1 MAMKYTA
8 SRLSKDN
15 KVFPTEIIIET
26 NGITV
31 RVPGVFNS
39 KTEYMEYSYITNV
52 SVDTPLIGFSTIT
65 FYTSGTQVT
74 AHGFTKEEVK
84 QIKEAI
90 DIGKNRS

>member
-1 MAMKYTA
+1 MKYTA

-15 KVFPTEIIIET
+15 KLFPTEIILEA

-39 KTEYMEYSYITNV
+39 KSEYMEYGYITSV
-52 SVDTPLIGFSTIT
+52 SVDTPLVGFSTIT
-65 FYTSGTQVT
+65 FYTSGTHVS

-84 QIKEAI
+84 EIKEAI
-90 DIGKNRS
+90 DKGKNSH